1 MPLGQVNLDELAEK
15 THGFVGADLKAVCRE
30 ASFQALRRVLPG
42 LENTDQTLSH
52 DFLDAVKV
60 EQEDFLTALGEM
72 RPSSGRAFEVDLSGS
87 GWDRI
92 AGYESEI
99 EFLQDLVI
107 WPIKH
112 DRLLSGIGLN
122 TVAGLLIT
130 GPSGVGKTLM
140 AKSLA
145 KESGLNVIEITGTEL
160 LSKYMGESEKNI
172 REMFKQ
178 ARQMAPTVLVLDGV
192 DALNSSGWTD
202 SKVLERIANQLAKE
216 MNANSGDRPVVVVAT
231 ASRSENVPPILRATG
246 RFSHELRLHLP
257 TSSDRLAMFKMWLN
271 AGCLRF
277 PGDYSVLCKE
287 SEGLSGGEI
296 NDVCQRAFLQK
307 ARHVIEHVAEPPDEI
322 PIQSD
327 DVIKVLD
334 RWKLTHRKD
343 HPAS

>member
-1 MPLGQVNLDELAEK
+1 
-15 THGFVGADLKAVCRE
+15 
-30 ASFQALRRVLPG
+30 
-42 LENTDQTLSH
+42 
-52 DFLDAVKV
+52 
-60 EQEDFLTALGEM
+60 
-72 RPSSGRAFEVDLSGS
+72 
-87 GWDRI
+87 
-92 AGYESEI
+92 
-99 EFLQDLVI
+99 
-107 WPIKH
+107 
-112 DRLLSGIGLN
+112 
-122 TVAGLLIT
+122 
-130 GPSGVGKTLM
+130 
-140 AKSLA
+140 
-145 KESGLNVIEITGTEL
+145 
-160 LSKYMGESEKNI
+160 
-172 REMFKQ
+172 
-178 ARQMAPTVLVLDGV
+178 MAPTVLVLDGV